1 MNKNLFLTLSICCS
15 LLTGLSGCTMMQDEP
30 EAAPLENAGPQRVQ
44 QPAAATIP
52 KFEEHLH
59 EWQDIKPG
67 IERLVA
73 IEGELTELIDQ
84 LNTIISE
91 NETAKQQAAAQTQ
104 RQDTVAAAPA
114 PAVNAQPRPQVTK
127 TAEPTPAAKP
137 TAKPA
142 SEPVVQT
149 TGTGPAYTLQLYS
162 LSNQQQVR
170 PTWYRLQ
177 HKHPA
182 ILGKL
187 KAIFEKISIKQNTFY
202 RVKAGKFSDSF
213 QADEVCSRLK
223 ALGTQCIPTEY
234 KGQPLSELSGS

>member
-1 MNKNLFLTLSICCS
+1 MSKNLFLTLSICCS
-15 LLTGLSGCTMMQDEP
+15 LLTGLSGCSMMQDDP
-30 EAAPLENAGPQRVQ
+30 GQQDRGEAVPQRVQ
-44 QPAAATIP
+44 QPATIP

-84 LNTIISE
+84 LNTIITE
-91 NETAKQQAAAQTQ
+91 NEAAKQ
-104 RQDTVAAAPA
+104 PA
-114 PAVNAQPRPQVTK
+114 PAQSRQQLAAAGSATKSQVMPEAIKK
-127 TAEPTPAAKP
+127 TEPAVAAKP
-137 TAKPA
+137 TP
-142 SEPVVQT
+142 EPVTQSAA
-149 TGTGPAYTLQLYS
+149 TGPAYTLQLYS

-187 KAIFEKISIKQNTFY
+187 KAIFERINIKQKVFY

-213 QADEVCSRLK
+213 QADEMCSRLK

>member
-1 MNKNLFLTLSICCS
+1 MSKNLFVTLSICCS
-15 LLTGLSGCTMMQDEP
+15 LLAGLSGCSMIQDDLQQ
-30 EAAPLENAGPQRVQ
+30 AGRENAAQAPK
-44 QPAAATIP
+44 PTATIP

-84 LNTIISE
+84 LNSIITE
-91 NETAKQQAAAQTQ
+91 NEAAKQQAATSKQQ
-104 RQDTVAAAPA
+104 QSQDTLEVAVAEKAKSLPEMTKKSAAVVSP
-114 PAVNAQPRPQVTK
+114 K
-127 TAEPTPAAKP
+127 PAAKQI
-137 TAKPA
+137 TSSAA
-142 SEPVVQT
+142 S
-149 TGTGPAYTLQLYS
+149 AYTLQLYS

-170 PTWYRLQ
+170 PTWYKLQ

-187 KAIFEKISIKQNTFY
+187 KAIFEKIKIKQNTFY
-202 RVKAGKFSDSF
+202 RVKAGKFSDSY
-213 QADEVCSRLK
+213 QADEMCSRLK

>member
-1 MNKNLFLTLSICCS
+1 MSKNLFLTLSICCS
-15 LLTGLSGCTMMQDEP
+15 LLTGLSGCATVQDEP
-30 EAAPLENAGPQRVQ
+30 GQADRAEAAPQRVQ
-44 QPAAATIP
+44 QPATIP

-84 LNTIISE
+84 LNTIITE
-91 NETAKQQAAAQTQ
+91 NEVAKQQAPAQSQ
-104 RQDTVAAAPA
+104 QQVAAVPPA
-114 PAVNAQPRPQVTK
+114 PLPEVTK
-127 TAEPTPAAKP
+127 KAEPAVAVKP
-137 TAKPA
+137 
-142 SEPVVQT
+142 EPVTQSAA
-149 TGTGPAYTLQLYS
+149 TGPAYTLQLYS

-170 PTWYRLQ
+170 PTWYKLQ

-187 KAIFEKISIKQNTFY
+187 KAIFEKINIKQKTFY

-213 QADEVCSRLK
+213 QADEMCSRLK

-234 KGQPLSELSGS
+234 KGQPLSELFGS

>member
-1 MNKNLFLTLSICCS
+1 MNKKLFATLSLCCG
-15 LLTGLSGCTMMQDEP
+15 LLSGLSGCSMMQDDP
-30 EAAPLENAGPQRVQ
+30 GQPITENAGPQRVEQ
-44 QPAAATIP
+44 QPATIP

-84 LNTIISE
+84 LNTIIAE
-91 NETAKQQAAAQTQ
+91 NEAAKEQVAAQAQ
-104 RQDTVAAAPA
+104 RQEPVAAAPTKQNTPA
-114 PAVNAQPRPQVTK
+114 PAMADKAAPAPTK
-127 TAEPTPAAKP
+127 TAATPVTQSA
-137 TAKPA
+137 
-142 SEPVVQT
+142 
-149 TGTGPAYTLQLYS
+149 GTGPAYTLQLYS
-162 LSNQQQVR
+162 LSNQKQVR

-213 QADEVCSRLK
+213 QADEMCSKLK